1 MNLKFKA
8 ALGLALVGL
17 STLAAAEITFYE
29 AEGFRGRT
37 FATNAPVENFANT
50 GFNDRASSVIVG
62 NGRWEVCED
71 SRFRGRCVVL
81 RKGNY
86 DSLVSMVMND
96 RISSV
101 RRAARANE
109 ADMPQP
115 VAAPAYEYRR
125 RPNERILEVPVTS
138 VREVVG
144 PPNERCWVERQQVA
158 NDNQNNSNVGGAIA
172 GALIGGILGHQVGGG
187 VGKDLATAGGAVAGG
202 VIGSKV
208 GRNNNSGTTY
218 QDVRRCE
225 TTASTTPAY
234 WDVTYNYRGQEHRIQ
249 MTSPPGATIAINN
262 NGEPRQ

>member
-86 DSLVSMVMND
+86 DSLVSMGMND

-101 RRAARANE
+101 RSVARANE

-115 VAAPAYEYRR
+115 VTAPAYEYRR

-158 NDNQNNSNVGGAIA
+158 N
-172 GALIGGILGHQVGGG
+172 
-187 VGKDLATAGGAVAGG
+187 AGG